1 MSGDRVFVDTNILV
15 YAYDSSA
22 GIKNREARKIL
33 ADLWASG
40 LGVLSTQVL
49 QEFFVTVTRKLPKFM
64 DPGIA
69 RDVVRDLLNWE
80 VVTVDGDTILDAIDL
95 YRSQG
100 WSFWDSLIIAAAG
113 KGGCTLLLSEDLLSG
128 QRVGKV
134 TIRNPFELQP
144 TDPY

>member
-1 MSGDRVFVDTNILV
+1 MSGDRVFVDTNVLV

-69 RDVVRDLLNWE
+69 RNVVRDLLNWE

>member
-22 GIKNREARKIL
+22 GIKNHEARKIL

-113 KGGCTLLLSEDLLSG
+113 KGGCALLLSEDLSSG
-128 QRVGKV
+128 QSVGKV
-134 TIRNPFELQP
+134 TIRNPFEL
-144 TDPY
+144 